1 MMSTKRLCEDCRF
14 VFVYN
19 GSERCKV
26 NGDGCCSRVNP
37 RGLCEDFEPP
47 PPRRSLMRRSPEAA
61 GAAAVGLGAGV
72 VELLH
77 WIGGLL

>member
-1 MMSTKRLCEDCRF
+1 MATKRLCEDCRF
-14 VFVYN
+14 RYVD
-19 GSERCKV
+19 RCKI
-26 NGDGCCSRVNP
+26 NGDEYCSRANP
-37 RGLCEDFEPP
+37 RGLCEDFES
-47 PPRRSLMRRSPEAA
+47 RRSLMRRSPEAA

>member
-1 MMSTKRLCEDCRF
+1 MTRNLCDDCR
-14 VFVYN
+14 YRRRAAHDRH
-19 GSERCKV
+19 GLCCRI
-26 NGDGCCSRVNP
+26 NGDEYCSRVNP
-37 RGLCEDFEPP
+37 RGLCEDFES
-47 PPRRSLMRRSPEAA
+47 RRSLMRRSPEAA

>member
-1 MMSTKRLCEDCRF
+1 MAEKRLCDDCWF
-14 VFVYN
+14 SYEV
-19 GSERCKV
+19 GH
-26 NGDGCCSRVNP
+26 SRYCRINADALCRTTNP
-37 RGLCEDFEPP
+37 NGLCTEFE
-47 PPRRSLMRRSPEAA
+47 PRRSLMRRSPEAA

>member
-1 MMSTKRLCEDCRF
+1 MSTRRLCEDCRF
-14 VFVYN
+14 QYASVD
-19 GSERCKV
+19 RCKI
-26 NGDGCCSRVNP
+26 NGDEFCTIVNP
-37 RGLCEDFEPP
+37 RGLCEDFEAP